1 MKSNPK
7 KVVEK
12 STDLGMHLLQP
23 YLCMALVGLLSIL
36 LWVIAD
42 NGYRTQICLAL
53 GAITLLIST
62 FTWNLSQYR
71 KDVGRYLALTSS
83 FAIGTWVIVAVIYK
97 PWHPTVA
104 LCWLL
109 GGLTLGIMW
118 NIRNFIRTGGRDD
131 AMAIFFKDIGLEGTR
146 MRVTSKTADKI
157 KSTISLKP
165 GSGTVEALQK
175 NKSRIASLFKAPA
188 TGVRILPDSDN
199 SAKAYM
205 TVVRKDML
213 KEVRNYEWVPRETR
227 TPNDPM
233 TIGVYED
240 GEPAQFALHSKEL
253 GAAHMLIQGMNGSGK
268 SAGAKVM
275 FAEAFKCPE
284 VEIWTIDVTKGS
296 QTLGVVESAID
307 WVITE
312 ERIADMLFKKFP
324 ILVKA
329 RANHL
334 GKQRMDK
341 WQPECGL
348 SFIYLHIEEASGLIA
363 DNPAF
368 IKMMET
374 ARSVG
379 IQITASLQRA
389 SHVAVDT
396 AARAQF
402 SAVLCFGVQQ
412 LTDAT
417 FALPDDVV
425 EAGASPEIWRN
436 AKPGYCYL
444 VHPTVDSE
452 QWVVPL
458 RTFKISDEELEKAA
472 AERLPNELDPVTL
485 NALGKLYKAVL
496 DEDPT
501 NDEEEDL
508 QMFTREEKFEVEE
521 LESIYDVELKF
532 DVPEPM
538 SVEDARAIFD
548 DRLEDLRASG
558 TKEFSAPEVQD
569 VAVLTGRSRAWVYK
583 ELLRYVEEGILEKD
597 FATYTFV
604 PKIKPKE

>member
-1 MKSNPK
+1 MRTNPK

-12 STDLGMHLLQP
+12 SNDLGMHLMQP
-23 YLCMALVGLLSIL
+23 YLCMLVVGLLSIL
-36 LWVIAD
+36 LWTIGD
-42 NGYRTQICLAL
+42 NGYRLQICLAL
-53 GAITLLIST
+53 GAMSLFIGA
-62 FTWNLSQYR
+62 FAWNLSQDKR
-71 KDVGRYLALTSS
+71 REAGRFLAL
-83 FAIGTWVIVAVIYK
+83 GTIICTGSWLIFAVIYK

-109 GGLTLGIMW
+109 GGLTVGLMW

-131 AMAIFFKDIGLEGTR
+131 AMAAFFKDIGLEGTR
-146 MRVTSKTADKI
+146 MRITSKTAEKI

-188 TGVRILPDSDN
+188 TGVRILPDTDN

-213 KEVRNYEWVPRETR
+213 KEVRNYEWVPHETR

-240 GEPAQFALHSKEL
+240 GEPAKFALHSKEL

-275 FAEAFKCPE
+275 FAEAFKGPE
-284 VEIWTIDVTKGS
+284 TEIWTIDVTKGS

-334 GKQRMDK
+334 GKQRLDK
-341 WQPECGL
+341 WAPGCGL

-363 DNPAF
+363 DNPPF

-412 LTDAT
+412 LSDAT

-452 QWVVPL
+452 QWVTPL

-501 NDEEEDL
+501 NDEEDQEL
-508 QMFTREEKFEVEE
+508 FSREEELEVEE
-521 LESIYDVELKF
+521 LESMYDVELKF
-532 DVPEPM
+532 DIPESM
-538 SVEDARAIFD
+538 TVEEARAVLN
-548 DRLEDLRASG
+548 DRLEDLRESG
-558 TKEFSAPEVQD
+558 IKEFSAPEVQD
-569 VAVLTGRSRAWVYK
+569 VCALTGRSRTWVYK

-597 FATYTFV
+597 FAVYKFV